1 MSKIVKNVGDVH
13 TSSLNNEKNK
23 IKERHICAKASNFS
37 VQNNN
42 AITLIALVIT
52 IIVLLILAGVTLSM
66 VMGDSGIF
74 TKANQAKEQTQLA
87 NAKEIIK
94 LAVLENEV
102 KKYPTKQSDYKEE
115 AELKTEIE
123 DKLKEEGYKV
133 KDGKITIGKTELD
146 IAEEIKKVST
156 GETDSGDKTERIS
169 AQEIYNNPEEY
180 YGKEVN
186 YTSANG
192 QNDWKIFHS
201 DGTNIYLITG
211 NYVKVTGSDNATI
224 DTKKLNA
231 NTKMQI
237 VSGAQN
243 YRVQWN
249 SSNLPSFSTD
259 VSTEVISKFKI
270 NTSVFNINNYKSNA
284 NAQCVSTLLDTNNWT
299 GYIDT
304 SKSSGQYAIGG
315 PTVELWMESWNRRY
329 PSASDQLYCNN
340 SNSYG
345 YYVGTESNP
354 KNYGSNTTGKKG
366 EGGEL
371 YFANNHSALT
381 DGDNTVNY
389 YYLASP
395 SAYSTNRVLGA
406 SYDGYVGRTIY
417 DYYYGGLRPVVCL
430 QSNITLK

>member
-1 MSKIVKNVGDVH
+1 
-13 TSSLNNEKNK
+13 
-23 IKERHICAKASNFS
+23 
-37 VQNNN
+37 
-42 AITLIALVIT
+42 
-52 IIVLLILAGVTLSM
+52 M

-133 KDGKITIGKTELD
+133 TEGKITIGKTELD

-156 GETDSGDKTERIS
+156 GGETDSGDKTEGIS

-224 DTKKLNA
+224 DTNKLNA

-237 VSGAQN
+237 VSGAKN
-243 YRVQWN
+243 YSVLWN
-249 SSNLPSFSTD
+249 PSNLPSFSTD
-259 VSTEVISKFKI
+259 VSAEVISKFKI
-270 NTSVFNINNYKSNA
+270 NTSVFNINNSKSNE
-284 NAQCVSTLLDTNNWT
+284 NSKCVSTLLDTNNWT

-304 SKSSGQYAIGG
+304 SKGSGQYAIGG

-329 PSASDQLYCNN
+329 PSTSDQLYCDN
-340 SNSYG
+340 SSSIG
-345 YYVGTESNP
+345 YYVGSISKP
-354 KNYGSNTTGKKG
+354 TGFSSSTNAKKG

-381 DGDNTVNY
+381 DGNNIVEY
-389 YYLASP
+389 YWLASP
-395 SAYSTNRVLGA
+395 SAGTSGWVLNARYSGFVR
-406 SYDGYVGRTIY
+406 YY
-417 DYYYGGLRPVVCL
+417 DYNSICGGLRPVVCL
-430 QSNITLK
+430 QSNITLKE

>member
-1 MSKIVKNVGDVH
+1 
-13 TSSLNNEKNK
+13 
-23 IKERHICAKASNFS
+23 
-37 VQNNN
+37 
-42 AITLIALVIT
+42 
-52 IIVLLILAGVTLSM
+52 M

-74 TKANQAKEQTQLA
+74 TKANQAKEQTSISQIE
-87 NAKEIIK
+87 EIIK

-133 KDGKITIGKTELD
+133 TEGKITIGKTEID

-156 GETDSGDKTERIS
+156 GENGSGEETGGETDSGDKTEGIS
-169 AQEIYNNPEEY
+169 AQEIYNNPETY

-224 DTKKLNA
+224 DTNKLNA

-249 SSNLPSFSTD
+249 SSNLPSFSTN
-259 VSTEVISKFKI
+259 VSAEVISKFKI

-284 NAQCVSTLLDTNNWT
+284 NAQCVSTLLNTNNWT
-299 GYIDT
+299 GYIDA
-304 SKSSGQYAIGG
+304 SKGSGQYAIGG

-329 PSASDQLYCNN
+329 PSASDQLYCDN
-340 SNSYG
+340 SNSNG
-345 YYVGTESNP
+345 YFVDSCSNP
-354 KNYGSNTTGKKG
+354 SRYHTNTNAKKG

-371 YFANNHSALT
+371 YFANNHSGLT
-381 DGDNTVNY
+381 DGNNSVY
-389 YYLASP
+389 FYWLASP
-395 SAYSTNRVLGA
+395 SANGSGYVLGPHCI
-406 SYDGYVGRTIY
+406 GYV
-417 DYYYGGLRPVVCL
+417 DYNGCSGYYGGLRPVVCL
-430 QSNITLK
+430 QSNITLKE